1 MREQPPAYDP
11 DNIFAK
17 ILRGEIPCFKVYEDD
32 HTLAFMDI
40 MPRTDGHTL
49 IIPKAPSRTLMD
61 APPEDL
67 QNAIVTCQKIAQ
79 AAQKAFSSDGILL
92 QQSSESAAGQVIFH
106 LHFHIM
112 PRWDGVDLRPPG
124 QKADDAV
131 LEEHARRIR
140 EALTAR

>member
-1 MREQPPAYDP
+1 MSEQPPAYDP

-17 ILRGEIPCFKVYEDD
+17 ILRGEMPCFKVYEDE

-49 IIPKAPSRTLMD
+49 IIPKAPSRTMLD
-61 APPEDL
+61 AQPEDL
-67 QNAIVTCQKIAQ
+67 QHALVTCQKIAQ
-79 AAQKAFSSDGILL
+79 AARQGFKADGILL

-131 LEEHARRIR
+131 LEEHAQRIR
-140 EALTAR
+140 DALAAA

>member
-1 MREQPPAYDP
+1 MSEQPPAYDP

-17 ILRGEIPCFKVYEDD
+17 ILRGEMPCFKVYEDD

-49 IIPKAPSRTLMD
+49 IIPKAPSRTLLD
-61 APPEDL
+61 ARPEDV
-67 QNAIVTCQKIAQ
+67 QHAAVTSQKIAQ
-79 AAQKAFSSDGILL
+79 AAQKAFNADGILF

-124 QKADDAV
+124 QKADDDV
-131 LEEHARRIR
+131 LEEHAQRIR
-140 EALTAR
+140 DALASL

>member
-1 MREQPPAYDP
+1 MSEQPPAYDP

-17 ILRGEIPCFKVYEDD
+17 ILRGEMPCFKVYEDE
-32 HTLAFMDI
+32 HTLAFLDI

-49 IIPKAPSRTLMD
+49 IIPKAPSRTLLD
-61 APPEDL
+61 AEPEAL
-67 QNAIVTCQKIAQ
+67 HQAISTCQKIAQ
-79 AAQKAFSSDGILL
+79 AAQKAFDADGILL

-124 QKADDAV
+124 QKADDSV
-131 LEEHARRIR
+131 LQEHAQRIR
-140 EALTAR
+140 DALAAL

>member
-1 MREQPPAYDP
+1 MSEQPPAYDP

-17 ILRGEIPCFKVYEDD
+17 ILRGEMPCFRVYEDA

-49 IIPKAPSRTLMD
+49 IIPKAPSRTLLD
-61 APPEDL
+61 AEPEAL
-67 QNAIVTCQKIAQ
+67 QHAVVTSQKIAR
-79 AAQKAFSSDGILL
+79 AAQKAFNADGILL

-112 PRWDGVDLRPPG
+112 PRWEGADLRPPG

-131 LEEHARRIR
+131 LEEHAQRIR
-140 EALTAR
+140 DALAAG